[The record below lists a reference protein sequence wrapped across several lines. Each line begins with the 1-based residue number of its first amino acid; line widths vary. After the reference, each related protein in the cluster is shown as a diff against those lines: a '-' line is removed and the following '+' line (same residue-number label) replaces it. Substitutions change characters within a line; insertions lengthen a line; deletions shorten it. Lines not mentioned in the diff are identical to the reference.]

1 MYHPSL
7 ARRRLTR
14 LLVAG
19 AVGVSL
25 ALGMGA
31 AFTPDAMAGWFWA

>member
-1 MYHPSL
+1 MFHSSL

-25 ALGMGA
+25 ALGIGA
-31 AFTPDAMAGWFWA
+31 AFTPDAVASFCWA

>member
-1 MYHPSL
+1 VIHSFV

-19 AVGVSL
+19 AVVVGL

-31 AFTPDAMAGWFWA
+31 AFTPDAMASWFWA